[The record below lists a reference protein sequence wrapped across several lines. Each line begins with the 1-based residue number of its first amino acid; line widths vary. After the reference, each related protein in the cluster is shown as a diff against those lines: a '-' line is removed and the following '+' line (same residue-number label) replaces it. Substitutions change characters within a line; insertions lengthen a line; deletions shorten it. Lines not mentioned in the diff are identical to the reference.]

1 MDGLAV
7 WIAALMVDPKPPRQV
22 RHPTPAV
29 APNTNSVFAGRV
41 QRKGE
46 NGQMKNYMDGGE
58 AILEAFRKLKID
70 YIMSS
75 PGSEWSPVWE
85 ALVRQKVGNRQG
97 PGYIDTWHETLAV
110 NMATGY
116 TLMTGRPQAVLVHA
130 GVGLLQAGLGIHGAL
145 QAEVPMVVMSG
156 ESQTLGENPELPIE
170 PQWYGGLTV
179 GGTERYVEN
188 ITKWARQV
196 TSPYT
201 LYESVIRAGEMAQRT
216 PMGPIY
222 LNVAL
227 EHMLHDWTPPAND
240 RDVPFAPRVGP
251 HASEVE
257 KVAAL
262 LLAAKNPIVV
272 AEQSGRDPAAFK
284 ALVELA
290 DLLSIPVM
298 SGRAANYANFPTNH
312 PLYLGV
318 DNYKHLKDSDL
329 ILLVGG
335 RAPWY
340 PPHTRPT
347 TGKIVAINDNQ
358 FKGHMIYQNLHADVY
373 LEGEMAASLQAL
385 AHAVRAAKIDAGAVK
400 KRREKWTREHDA
412 LMASLK
418 AEVTKAHGN
427 SNAIDPV
434 ALIGTLGEV
443 LPADTIFVDET
454 ILHGTAVRQHLP
466 FTKPQSFFRGFGGL
480 GQGIGTALG
489 VKLAARERPV
499 VLLVGDGGFLYNPVI
514 QALGASKQHELPIL
528 IVVFNNKGYMAMHKG
543 HVHHYPDGAAE
554 HENIHYGSH
563 LDGPDYDALGTHF
576 GLHGERV
583 DQLAKLKGA
592 LEGAMKKVQNG
603 TTAILNVVLSH

>member
-1 MDGLAV
+1 
-7 WIAALMVDPKPPRQV
+7 
-22 RHPTPAV
+22 
-29 APNTNSVFAGRV
+29 
-41 QRKGE
+41 
-46 NGQMKNYMDGGE
+46 MKNYMDGGE

-85 ALVRQKVGNRQG
+85 ALVRQKLGNREG
-97 PGYIDTWHETLAV
+97 PGYIDAWHETLAV

-145 QAEVPMVVMSG
+145 QAEVPMVVLSG
-156 ESQTLGENPELPIE
+156 ESQTLGENPDLPIE

-179 GGTERYVEN
+179 GGTERFVEN

-227 EHMLHDWTPPAND
+227 EHMLQDWTPPAND
-240 RDVPFAPRVGP
+240 RDVPFAPRVQA
-251 HASEVE
+251 HRNEVE

-272 AEQSGRDPAAFK
+272 AEHSGRDPAAFA

-290 DLLSIPVM
+290 ELLSLPVTW
-298 SGRAANYANFPTNH
+298 GRSASYTNFPTDH

-318 DNYKHLKDSDL
+318 ANYKHLEDADL
-329 ILLVGG
+329 VLLVGA

-340 PPHTRPT
+340 PPHVRPT
-347 TGKIVAINDNQ
+347 KGKIVAISDNQ
-358 FKGHMIYQNLHADVY
+358 FKDHMIYQSLHADAY
-373 LEGEMAASLQAL
+373 LEGDIAAALQAL
-385 AHAVRAAKIDAGAVK
+385 ADAARASKIDADAVK
-400 KRREKWTREHDA
+400 KRREKWSREHDA
-412 LMASLK
+412 FVASLK
-418 AEVTKAHGN
+418 DEKGHARGN
-427 SNAIDPV
+427 GKAIDPLD
-434 ALIGTLGEV
+434 LIGTLAEV
-443 LPADTIFVDET
+443 MPADTIYVDET
-454 ILHGTAVRQHLP
+454 ILHGPTLRQHLP
-466 FTKPQSFFRGFGGL
+466 FTKPQSFLRGFGGL

-489 VKLAARERPV
+489 VKLAAPERPV
-499 VLLVGDGGFLYNPVI
+499 ALLVGDGGFLYNPVI
-514 QALGASKQHELPIL
+514 QALGASKQHALPIL
-528 IVVFNNKGYMAMHKG
+528 IVVFNNKGYMAMQKG

-554 HENIHYGSH
+554 HANMHLGSK
-563 LDGPDYDALGTHF
+563 LNGPDYAALGSHF
-576 GLHGERV
+576 GMHGERV
-583 DQLAKLKGA
+583 EQPEKLRGA
-592 LEGAMKKVQNG
+592 LQTALKKVQDG